1 MNHQIDLLAICPF
14 YINLLLEGLEDFQI
28 IGKVCQATTCKY
40 FHSTRE
46 AFAGWQDHQAGQ
58 GDAHSQVN
66 LSMALVIAS
75 HDPGASHENKLSLFN
90 IHQLF

>member
-28 IGKVCQATTCKY
+28 IGKVRQAKY

-46 AFAGWQDHQAGQ
+46 TFAGWQDHQAGQ